1 MERTCLSSVEYTYIL
16 VQITFRHARDL
27 QPLSHRHVRWLA
39 SMKRRADVLLAI
51 AAHHQ
56 VNNICL
62 PVYLP
67 TCLTCGF
74 IDGIHLPTVISAY
87 NTCIYLTPFLS
98 LSESALFHTQ
108 TRKKRSFSCKEVIEL
123 KERKDE
129 GEEMHTIK
137 RKRCSQRAYSDR
149 SREGKSVKERV
160 WSVRQSEI
168 E

>member
-1 MERTCLSSVEYTYIL
+1 
-16 VQITFRHARDL
+16 
-27 QPLSHRHVRWLA
+27 
-39 SMKRRADVLLAI
+39 MKRRADVLLAI

-74 IDGIHLPTVISAY
+74 IGGIHLPTVISAY

-108 TRKKRSFSCKEVIEL
+108 TRKKSFICKEVMTEL

-129 GEEMHTIK
+129 GEEMHTKK
-137 RKRCSQRAYSDR
+137 RKRCSQRAYSDH

-160 WSVRQSEI
+160 
-168 E
+168 

>member
-1 MERTCLSSVEYTYIL
+1 MERTCLSSVDYTYIL
-16 VQITFRHARDL
+16 AQRTFKHVT
-27 QPLSHRHVRWLA
+27 LSHRHVRWLA
-39 SMKRRADVLLAI
+39 SMKRADVLLAI

-74 IDGIHLPTVISAY
+74 IGGIHLPTVISAY

-108 TRKKRSFSCKEVIEL
+108 TRKKKSFSCKEVIEL

-137 RKRCSQRAYSDR
+137 RKRCSQRAYSDH

>member
-1 MERTCLSSVEYTYIL
+1 MERTCLSPVEYTYIL
-16 VQITFRHARDL
+16 AQRTFKHVT
-27 QPLSHRHVRWLA
+27 LSHRHVRWLA
-39 SMKRRADVLLAI
+39 SMKRADVLLAI

-67 TCLTCGF
+67 TCLTCGWF
-74 IDGIHLPTVISAY
+74 IGGIHLPTVISAY

-108 TRKKRSFSCKEVIEL
+108 TRKKSFSCKEVIEL

-129 GEEMHTIK
+129 GEEMHTKK

-160 WSVRQSEI
+160 WSVRQPEI